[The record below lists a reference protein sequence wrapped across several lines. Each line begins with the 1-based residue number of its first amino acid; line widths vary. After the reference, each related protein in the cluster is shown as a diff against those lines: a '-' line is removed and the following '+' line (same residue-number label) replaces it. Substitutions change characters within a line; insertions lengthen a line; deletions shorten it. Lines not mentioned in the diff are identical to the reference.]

1 MLGCWN
7 SSVEDCLAGWRY
19 QQHQL
24 TTSDH
29 TSRCHQAPRM
39 SKGGHGAA
47 AANVLLLKKSE
58 ETRRQENMREAIKVE
73 YQLRSVA
80 GDRFIVKL
88 LCNSSIYCDAHSK
101 ARSCTTFTR
110 KSTSLSFVYPGRGMS
125 ACLQFTKQST
135 VNHNLTAITPVH
147 LDLEIIFS

>member
-1 MLGCWN
+1 MLEQLSRGLSGRVEIPAAPAHHLWPHLQVPPSTKDEQRWSR
-7 SSVEDCLAGWRY
+7 SS
-19 QQHQL
+19 
-24 TTSDH
+24 
-29 TSRCHQAPRM
+29 
-39 SKGGHGAA
+39 GGQRSSPEKIRGNAKTGKYERG
-47 AANVLLLKKSE
+47 NQGGVSTEIWSE
-58 ETRRQENMREAIKVE
+58 
-73 YQLRSVA
+73 
-80 GDRFIVKL
+80 L

-147 LDLEIIFS
+147 LDLEIIFSWNLCS